1 MKTLF
6 QSLVMTVALLWS
18 TGAHATGLL
27 QSTPC
32 SRGAST
38 TLLSPVKMKVLAT
51 IQDQIATTVVREEF
65 RQTDADSVKAEYGF
79 PVPANASVSGVRLWI
94 DGNEYVV
101 TMSGAPV
108 DTARN
113 SGGGAVAKTMLQAEF
128 ARYGYNLLPFTL
140 PITTTVKGGSSVTV
154 EITYIELLP
163 YTLGLSEYTFPL
175 KTLQTDAYLTDPA
188 NSNDFFLS
196 IVLETGATLDTAW
209 SVTHSGVDFKKE
221 LNNLGVQLALSA
233 KGEGTQRVRADFAMQ
248 FRVSQKNIKS
258 AFYSCKPSKDDGHFV
273 FLLRPDANTSTSS
286 VLPKTF
292 TFIIDVSGSM
302 NGTKIRQAKEAA
314 SHCIGN
320 LNPQDRFNVIAFS
333 DYVRS
338 ASTMPMPATASNIA
352 YAQRYIDNLYASGG
366 TDIQA
371 AAITGLSQ
379 YTDNTAV
386 NVIIFLTD
394 GVAPMDHTII
404 NSANKARVRMCVFGV
419 GSDVN
424 SQELA
429 KLAANNNGIAEFI
442 TETQNTASVIS
453 GFYNRIRY
461 PLWTKVSMSV
471 AGGGTYDVLPVLMPD
486 LNVGEQ
492 LVVSGRYTTPG
503 LAVITVRGT
512 AEGRPVE
519 RIVPVIFSGDSTS
532 DVFCPK
538 IWARMRIE
546 YLKNLMAKE
555 QPNSS
560 RWTEWR
566 SEIVRL
572 GLRYGIVTEFTT
584 YKDTGTISDVEV
596 AEATTARGMAAYP
609 NPFSSSTSIAYT
621 VVEPAPIRITVFD
634 IHGNELAVL
643 LDSFSDAGEHSILW
657 DGRDADGNELA
668 NGVYLCSIRIGTKEH
683 IVKLIIAR

>member
-6 QSLVMTVALLWS
+6 QSLVITAALLWS
-18 TGAHATGLL
+18 IGAHATGLL

-32 SRGAST
+32 SRGASA

-65 RQTDADSVKAEYGF
+65 RQTDTDSVKAEYGF
-79 PVPANASVSGVRLWI
+79 PVPGNASVSGVRLWI

-248 FRVSQKNIKS
+248 FRVSQQNIKS

-302 NGTKIRQAKEAA
+302 QGTKIRQAKEAA
-314 SHCIGN
+314 SYCIGN

-333 DYVRS
+333 DVVRS
-338 ASTMPMPATASNIA
+338 ASIMPMPATASNIA
-352 YAQRYIDNLYASGG
+352 NAQRYIDNLYASGG

-394 GVAPMDHTII
+394 GVAPMDHSII

-429 KLAANNNGIAEFI
+429 KLAANNNGIVEFI

-538 IWARMRIE
+538 VWARMRIE

-555 QPNSS
+555 QANSS

-596 AEATTARGMAAYP
+596 AEATAARGMAAYP
-609 NPFSSSTSIAYT
+609 NPFSSATSIAYT
-621 VVEPAPIRITVFD
+621 VYEPAPIRITIYD

-643 LDSFSDAGEHSILW
+643 LDSFSEAGEHSIQW

-683 IVKLIIAR
+683 IVKLIIA